1 MSVCDWSYEV
11 MRTYIIPCKLNR
23 DVADSLNL
31 ESGRICTQVF
41 VSHWR
46 AFRKKN
52 VWLSQYG
59 AMGLNDYYNPEKALH
74 AYTIDAAQEGF
85 YKAIKTARAVRKID
99 PSAKF
104 PHRTKRFRTTIWKQ
118 TGIKRDG
125 GTLTLSNGRSNEKI
139 TIALPDRLADVLRVL
154 EVRLVFDKKSYHY
167 NWHIV
172 AEDGKQPKPAPGTN
186 VVSVDLG
193 EIHPAV
199 VGDEDEAVVITM
211 RQLRSEKQGHAK
223 WLASYAKSLSRK
235 KKGSRRYKSLQ
246 LLNRLLLSFFS
257 CRAKQSCVR
266 LRVLPE

>member
-1 MSVCDWSYEV
+1 

-31 ESGRICTQVF
+31 ESGRIYTQVF

-125 GTLTLSNGRSNEKI
+125 GTLTLSNGRSNELMAGA
-139 TIALPDRLADVLRVL
+139 TRRLP
-154 EVRLVFDKKSYHY
+154 S
-167 NWHIV
+167 
-172 AEDGKQPKPAPGTN
+172 PCPT
-186 VVSVDLG
+186 
-193 EIHPAV
+193 
-199 VGDEDEAVVITM
+199 
-211 RQLRSEKQGHAK
+211 
-223 WLASYAKSLSRK
+223 
-235 KKGSRRYKSLQ
+235 
-246 LLNRLLLSFFS
+246 
-257 CRAKQSCVR
+257 
-266 LRVLPE
+266 VLPMFCACWKCASSSTRSPTATTGILWPKMASNPSPRQARTLSALILARFTLPW